1 MRRYLITAIFSL
13 TAAAEAMACMPELP
27 SHNSY
32 MFSVFRRDALTS
44 PFREDM
50 NDWWKRY
57 GGEPESTDESYY
69 KYNRERLDS
78 IARRN
83 GDRQMLRYMSLLDAY
98 LTAGPRR
105 KEQYAPFVESVNIPY
120 AYERLEKRMFL
131 NIIRQFVLPG
141 IGSRNNVLGI
151 HFCGFI
157 FLCEQKGKSC
167 AIYIHVENDKRLLS
181 CGVQLFG

>member
-1 MRRYLITAIFSL
+1 
-13 TAAAEAMACMPELP
+13 MACMPELP

-57 GGEPESTDESYY
+57 GGQPESTDENYY
-69 KYNRERLDS
+69 QYNHERIDS

-98 LTAGPRR
+98 LDVSEKISLDAWEYPTKQELASRDSTLHALLDACEEYKGGRMDKQYAKKKKKTPLFRRFRR
-105 KEQYAPFVESVNIPY
+105 KNPLQS
-120 AYERLEKRMFL
+120 M
-131 NIIRQFVLPG
+131 
-141 IGSRNNVLGI
+141 
-151 HFCGFI
+151 
-157 FLCEQKGKSC
+157 
-167 AIYIHVENDKRLLS
+167 
-181 CGVQLFG
+181 

>member
-1 MRRYLITAIFSL
+1 
-13 TAAAEAMACMPELP
+13 MACMPELP

-98 LTAGPRR
+98 LNVSVDTWNYPTKQELASRDSTLHALLDACEKYKGGRMD
-105 KEQYAPFVESVNIPY
+105 KQYALMTMRANMLLGRDKANMLYWTATASKLPDGVWREMCRNIY
-120 AYERLEKRMFL
+120 ARALL
-131 NIIRQFVLPG
+131 NSGLRRRATSTPN
-141 IGSRNNVLGI
+141 RAT
-151 HFCGFI
+151 CR
-157 FLCEQKGKSC
+157 
-167 AIYIHVENDKRLLS
+167 A
-181 CGVQLFG
+181 

>member
-1 MRRYLITAIFSL
+1 
-13 TAAAEAMACMPELP
+13 MACMPELP

-98 LTAGPRR
+98 LDVSEKISLDAWEYPTKQELGSTPAGTTR
-105 KEQYAPFVESVNIPY
+105 ADVWTNST
-120 AYERLEKRMFL
+120 
-131 NIIRQFVLPG
+131 
-141 IGSRNNVLGI
+141 
-151 HFCGFI
+151 H
-157 FLCEQKGKSC
+157 
-167 AIYIHVENDKRLLS
+167 
-181 CGVQLFG
+181 